1 MFHKDKG
8 QKLKVNLLVGEQKP
22 SYNSFINLRI
32 EKQAKSKSK
41 QFIIKKI
48 ENEDIYFVE
57 LQLASNSE
65 DNANQIVKY
74 LKSLID
80 MVISIIVSEN

>member
-22 SYNSFINLRI
+22 SYNSFIDLRI

-41 QFIIKKI
+41 QFIIKKQKTKI
-48 ENEDIYFVE
+48 FI
-57 LQLASNSE
+57 LSNYS
-65 DNANQIVKY
+65 
-74 LKSLID
+74 
-80 MVISIIVSEN
+80 